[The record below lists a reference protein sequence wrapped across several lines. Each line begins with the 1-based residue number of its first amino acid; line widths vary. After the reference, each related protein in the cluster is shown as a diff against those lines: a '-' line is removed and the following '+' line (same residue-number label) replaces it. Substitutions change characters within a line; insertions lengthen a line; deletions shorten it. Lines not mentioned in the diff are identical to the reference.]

1 MLPTWAW
8 GGRGPCWGTYQG
20 AGGPRR
26 SARIPRARGSA
37 LRIPTQAPHE
47 PRSRAHRVPKP
58 NVFPEAPSFEQSS
71 FSLPC
76 LKTEKVQTSIFCLK
90 EIPAVTRSLTWVFS
104 SPFLGGV
111 WAGASEQRGGH
122 AGGGLAVPLG
132 EGLPAASTPRGS
144 GDRPGVLR
152 EAWSQAQTV
161 RRVGL
166 RADGDHRL
174 GLPAS
179 RQQPQTLTAPVLFLP
194 QTGLFSIPLRPCSL
208 LSTAHL

>member
-1 MLPTWAW
+1 M
-8 GGRGPCWGTYQG
+8 
-20 AGGPRR
+20 
-26 SARIPRARGSA
+26 
-37 LRIPTQAPHE
+37 
-47 PRSRAHRVPKP
+47 
-58 NVFPEAPSFEQSS
+58 
-71 FSLPC
+71 
-76 LKTEKVQTSIFCLK
+76 
-90 EIPAVTRSLTWVFS
+90 TRSLTWVFS

-122 AGGGLAVPLG
+122 AGGGLAVALG

-179 RQQPQTLTAPVLFLP
+179 RQQPQTLKSPCFVSSSDRSVLNYSAALLSAFYSSFVKEHLPWSWGHVGVQHLHSRRLCGLEGMKATPNILEPSAWNFPLTLASSGNQDFPQRGPQLRFSFLKVFKFFLP
-194 QTGLFSIPLRPCSL
+194 
-208 LSTAHL
+208 

>member
-1 MLPTWAW
+1 M
-8 GGRGPCWGTYQG
+8 
-20 AGGPRR
+20 
-26 SARIPRARGSA
+26 
-37 LRIPTQAPHE
+37 
-47 PRSRAHRVPKP
+47 
-58 NVFPEAPSFEQSS
+58 
-71 FSLPC
+71 
-76 LKTEKVQTSIFCLK
+76 
-90 EIPAVTRSLTWVFS
+90 TRSLTWVFS

-194 QTGLFSIPLRPCSL
+194 QTGLFSITLRPCSL